1 MPHTPSKNHPS
12 SSSGSHLHLVKP
24 PLSLRGSGRERVQ
37 QIAERCGG
45 GRERHGTW
53 LVCCPAH
60 DDHHPSLVITPDDS
74 KVLLYCRS
82 QHCTAEAICTALGLT
97 LGELFVSD
105 RPTRQEPVASVPVP
119 PRLPPDERNRGAL
132 SRRYVESCPLT
143 AGDPVLTYLARRG
156 IRLPREALPQTLR
169 YHPHLVYRHDD
180 GTFTTHPA
188 MLARVDDAQGEA
200 VTLHRT
206 YLSGDG
212 QKAALPQPKKL
223 MTPVAEHATNG
234 GAIRLYAAGDTL
246 AVCEGVETG
255 LAFHMMTGL
264 PVWATVSAGGM
275 ERLVVPADVRLLVI
289 GADHD
294 PAGLEAAR
302 KLARRLLLD
311 GKRVKIITPS
321 RLGCDWADALQAQE
335 RNHG

>member
-24 PLSLRGSGRERVQ
+24 PLSLRSSGRERVQ

-143 AGDPVLTYLARRG
+143 AGDPVLTYLGLQALLKVNL
-156 IRLPREALPQTLR
+156 RLATTDYLSNG
-169 YHPHLVYRHDD
+169 YD
-180 GTFTTHPA
+180 G
-188 MLARVDDAQGEA
+188 LESG
-200 VTLHRT
+200 VTLLVLLPSTVASLSAYEATYSRT
-206 YLSGDG
+206 YCFYRCNRFWRPAVISSLSP
-212 QKAALPQPKKL
+212 LP
-223 MTPVAEHATNG
+223 
-234 GAIRLYAAGDTL
+234 
-246 AVCEGVETG
+246 
-255 LAFHMMTGL
+255 
-264 PVWATVSAGGM
+264 
-275 ERLVVPADVRLLVI
+275 
-289 GADHD
+289 
-294 PAGLEAAR
+294 
-302 KLARRLLLD
+302 
-311 GKRVKIITPS
+311 KIF
-321 RLGCDWADALQAQE
+321 C
-335 RNHG
+335 